1 MGAWEEYLEAAQRLD
16 AVRREAA
23 TARATE
29 AAAAQDVQRELGALR
44 QRLGLQRGRL
54 VDISRRAGIP
64 DLQFAAAQAAT
75 PTADLAGAPPA
86 GAGAHVAAVRAARE
100 RIDAADALLS
110 EVDGPSL
117 AGGPLASWPPARR
130 NAVVYGA
137 FALLVLVLQVILFVA
152 APSGAASVLAIGC
165 GAVLPI
171 IGFGLAWVG
180 VGLLFQGGERV
191 DRTPWLGAAISAAPI
206 LLLCTGLVTAAVVH

>member
-1 MGAWEEYLEAAQRLD
+1 MGAWEEYLEAAYRLD

-29 AAAAQDVQRELGALR
+29 AATVQDVQRELGVLR

-54 VDISRRAGIP
+54 VDISRRAGMP
-64 DLQFAAAQAAT
+64 DLQLTEARVASAAADAAGTQA
-75 PTADLAGAPPA
+75 A
-86 GAGAHVAAVRAARE
+86 GAGAHVEAVRAARE

-110 EVDGPSL
+110 EVDAPTL
-117 AGGPLASWPPARR
+117 AGGPLGSWPPARR

-171 IGFGLAWVG
+171 IGFGLAWIG
-180 VGLLFQGGERV
+180 VGLLFQGGGRV